1 MDDISFDAES
11 DFRVNKPAACIGDVS
26 NIYRL
31 YHPTTRYTARGQRS
45 TRPSIA

>member
-1 MDDISFDAES
+1 MEDMFFDGES
-11 DFRVNKPAACIGDVS
+11 GSRIKKPATCIGDVS

-45 TRPSIA
+45 TCPSIA